1 MTSLA
6 VGDRLVY
13 PNQGLCTVTEIK
25 TEEIAGH
32 KLTFVSLVITETG
45 ARVKVPRE
53 KLEKNGV
60 RRVSTSDD
68 VKKVID
74 YLKSDTEKAS
84 LDWKKRA
91 RDNTARL
98 SEGGLIGLAEV
109 VKGLQVLSELRP
121 LPPKER
127 EQYNDARHLFVEELA
142 AAMGVHP
149 ADAEDAFD
157 ILLFVPGKE
166 RPKRSIEEFQGLGGE
181 DDELGLDG
189 DLIGLE
195 GEESS
200 SEEPEG
206 EEKSEEASEDEGDE
220 DEGGKKKKPAAAAK
234 APKGK
239 KTLLSD
245 VEVTAPAATA
255 LVEAP
260 KKRGR
265 PPKPKPEVT
274 EPPPPPKKRG
284 RPPKPKPETSEPPPP
299 PKKRGRPPKAK

>member
-1 MTSLA
+1 MSDTSLV

-25 TEEIAGH
+25 TEEIAGQ
-32 KLTFVSLVITETG
+32 KLTFVSLIINETG

-60 RRVSTSDD
+60 RRVSSAAD
-68 VKKVID
+68 VKKVIE
-74 YLKSDTEKAS
+74 YLKSDSEKAS

-142 AAMGVHP
+142 AAMGVP
-149 ADAEDAFD
+149 AADAEDAFD
-157 ILLFVPGKE
+157 ILLFPPGKE
-166 RPKRSIEEFQGLGGE
+166 RPKRSIEEFQGLGG
-181 DDELGLDG
+181 DGDELGLDG
-189 DLIGLE
+189 DLLGMD
-195 GEESS
+195 GEESQEEES
-200 SEEPEG
+200 SEES
-206 EEKSEEASEDEGDE
+206 SEENNEDGD
-220 DEGGKKKKPAAAAK
+220 DEKPKKKPVAVAPPKAA
-234 APKGK
+234 KGK
-239 KTLLSD
+239 KSLLSD
-245 VEVTAPAATA
+245 LEVTAPAATA
-255 LVEAP
+255 LALGGP

-265 PPKPKPEVT
+265 PPKPKPVVA
-274 EPPPPPKKRG
+274 EPAPPKKRG
-284 RPPKPKPETSEPPPP
+284 RPPKPKPAVAEPAA
-299 PKKRGRPPKAK
+299 PKKRGRPPKVK